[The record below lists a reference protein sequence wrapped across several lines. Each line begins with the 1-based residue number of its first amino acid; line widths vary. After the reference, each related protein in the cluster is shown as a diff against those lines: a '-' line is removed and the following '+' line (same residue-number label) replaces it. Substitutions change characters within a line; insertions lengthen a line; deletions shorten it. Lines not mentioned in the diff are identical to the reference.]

1 MMLKIHRQVKRSKI
15 ALGVFAEAHGGK
27 AIKKGKGTLTCV
39 LYRFYWCSS
48 FYSEEFNTNYSKTVA
63 ETE

>member
-1 MMLKIHRQVKRSKI
+1 MLSLFMMLKIHRQVKRSKI

-39 LYRFYWCSS
+39 LYRFY
-48 FYSEEFNTNYSKTVA
+48 
-63 ETE
+63 